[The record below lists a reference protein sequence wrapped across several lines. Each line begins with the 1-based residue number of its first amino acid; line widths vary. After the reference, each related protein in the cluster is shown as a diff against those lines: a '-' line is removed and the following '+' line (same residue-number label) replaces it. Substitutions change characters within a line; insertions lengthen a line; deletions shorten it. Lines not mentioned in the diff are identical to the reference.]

1 MKRVFLVLFISLST
15 LFASAQTASQQ
26 YRLVGKNY
34 TEIKNYY
41 LLNLFQNYAPATK
54 LIGSDAAL
62 VRLVQAKIKKL
73 QDSLKANKDFRSII
87 QPLKFSEQ
95 EIKTT
100 SARLAALYKPTNALG
115 LLVKNHLIPSGCY
128 IKYDSLSPASLLVK
142 AWEQDALAV
151 NHTIEVYA
159 EGKKPNF
166 PDVDSINFNVYRNTY
181 PKLIANGAKAIAKQ
195 YGSTKLFYLPSLN
208 YALHSLDV
216 NGRNDAANDEPME
229 QKANKAAY
237 NRLKTINWKK
247 YQYTLILVPGE
258 GPDKP
263 GISIS
268 KGSIARCKIAA
279 LKFAQ
284 GLTPFIMV
292 SGGRVHP
299 FKTRFSEGEEMKK
312 FLVNQLKIPEN
323 AIFIEP
329 QARHTTTNLR
339 NCARLIFRYGM
350 PFNKPFITSTNKIQS
365 YYISYMDKR
374 CMADLGYMPYSL
386 GRRLSNTE
394 QEFYPTI
401 ASLQINPLEPLD
413 P

>member
-1 MKRVFLVLFISLST
+1 MKKFLLILFVSLCSPHVN
-15 LFASAQTASQQ
+15 AQNASQQ
-26 YRLVGKNY
+26 YRLIGKNY

-41 LLNLFQNYAPATK
+41 LLNLLQNYAPATK
-54 LIGSDAAL
+54 LIGSDAILA
-62 VRLVQAKIKKL
+62 RMAQAKLKNI
-73 QDSLKANKDFRSII
+73 QDSLKANKGFRSII

-95 EIKTT
+95 EIKT
-100 SARLAALYKPTNALG
+100 AGDRLFALYKPNNALG
-115 LLVKNHLIPSGCY
+115 LLVKSHLIPSGCY
-128 IKYDSLSPASLLVK
+128 IKYDSLAPAAMLVK
-142 AWEQDALAV
+142 AWEQDALAI

-181 PKLIANGAKAIAKQ
+181 PRLIADGATAIVKKCS
-195 YGSTKLFYLPSLN
+195 STKLFYLPSLN
-208 YALHSLDV
+208 YALHSLDI
-216 NGRNDAANDEPME
+216 NGRNDAANDEPLE

-247 YQYTLILVPGE
+247 YRYTLILVPGE

-263 GISIS
+263 GVSIS
-268 KGSIARCKIAA
+268 KGSIERCKIAA

-299 FKTRFSEGEEMKK
+299 FKTRFAEAEEMKK
-312 FLVNQLKIPEN
+312 YLVNQLKIPEN
-323 AIFIEP
+323 GIFIEP

-374 CMADLGYMPYSL
+374 CVADLGYVPYSL

-394 QEFYPTI
+394 QEFYPNI

>member
-1 MKRVFLVLFISLST
+1 MKKFLLILFISVYPLHVN
-15 LFASAQTASQQ
+15 AQNASQQ
-26 YRLVGKNY
+26 YRLIGKNY
-34 TEIKNYY
+34 AEIKNYY
-41 LLNLFQNYAPATK
+41 LLNLLQNYAPATK

-62 VRLVQAKIKKL
+62 VRMVQAKLKNI
-73 QDSLKANKDFRSII
+73 QDSLKDDRGFRSII

-95 EIKTT
+95 EIKTVGDRF
-100 SARLAALYKPTNALG
+100 SALYKPNNALG
-115 LLVKNHLIPSGCY
+115 LLVKDHLIPSGCY
-128 IKYDSLSPASLLVK
+128 IKYDSLAPAAMLVK
-142 AWEQDALAV
+142 AWEQDALAI

-181 PKLIANGAKAIAKQ
+181 PRLIADGATAIIKKC
-195 YGSTKLFYLPSLN
+195 GGTKLFYLPSLN
-208 YALHSLDV
+208 YALHSLDI
-216 NGRNDAANDEPME
+216 NGRNDAANDEPLE

-237 NRLKTINWKK
+237 KRLKTINWKK

-263 GISIS
+263 GVSIS
-268 KGSIARCKIAA
+268 KGSIERCKIAA

-299 FKTRFSEGEEMKK
+299 FKTRFAEAEEMKK

-323 AIFIEP
+323 GIFIEP

-374 CMADLGYMPYSL
+374 CMADLGYIPYSL

-394 QEFYPTI
+394 QEFYPNI

>member
-1 MKRVFLVLFISLST
+1 MKKFLLILFISVYSLHVN
-15 LFASAQTASQQ
+15 AQNASQQ
-26 YRLVGKNY
+26 YRLIGKNY

-41 LLNLFQNYAPATK
+41 LLNLLQNYAPATK

-62 VRLVQAKIKKL
+62 VRMVQAKLKNI
-73 QDSLKANKDFRSII
+73 QDSLKDNRGFRSII

-95 EIKTT
+95 EIKTVGDRF
-100 SARLAALYKPTNALG
+100 SALYKPNNALG
-115 LLVKNHLIPSGCY
+115 LLVKDHLIPSGCY
-128 IKYDSLSPASLLVK
+128 IKYDSLAPAAMLVK
-142 AWEQDALAV
+142 AWEQDALAI

-159 EGKKPNF
+159 EGKNPNF

-181 PKLIANGAKAIAKQ
+181 PRLIADGATAIIKKC
-195 YGSTKLFYLPSLN
+195 GGTKLFYLPSLN
-208 YALHSLDV
+208 YALHSLDI
-216 NGRNDAANDEPME
+216 NGRNDAANDEPLE

-237 NRLKTINWKK
+237 KRLKTINWKK
-247 YQYTLILVPGE
+247 YQYTLMLVPGE

-263 GISIS
+263 GVSIS
-268 KGSIARCKIAA
+268 KGSIERCKIAA

-299 FKTRFSEGEEMKK
+299 FKTRFAEAEEMKK
-312 FLVNQLKIPEN
+312 YLINQLKIPEN
-323 AIFIEP
+323 GIFIEP

-374 CMADLGYMPYSL
+374 CMADLGYIPYSL

-394 QEFYPTI
+394 QEFYPNI